1 MNGPYSYKCIIILLA
16 NPNLV
21 ASTVPVKY
29 IHNAGRLSITLR
41 LKVISQTYTYVQR
54 RPSNSIQCKRNKINE
69 MDWIVLALLIHSNNR
84 PPALEV
90 RLELVSLHGVATFW
104 LFYMHICQIT
114 NWYFTKQAETVASSF
129 RSIDIQA
136 NFGTTKFW
144 TYRF

>member
-1 MNGPYSYKCIIILLA
+1 MYYHITCQPKFSSFHRPCEVHTECRSAVNKFEIESDITDI
-16 NPNLV
+16 
-21 ASTVPVKY
+21 Y
-29 IHNAGRLSITLR
+29 I
-41 LKVISQTYTYVQR
+41 QR

-136 NFGTTKFW
+136 NFSTTKFW